1 VSQLPRVLLAGNP
14 NTGKSTLF
22 NRLTGGRARIGN
34 YPGVTVE
41 PLIGRVILDG
51 AAIELH
57 DLPGTY
63 SLVAHSLEEQLAID
77 ALTGRNGQE
86 PAELVLVCCDATNL
100 VRNLYLV
107 LQMQELGLDTLVVL
121 TMGDEAG
128 EAMPDPAALGRVLE
142 CSVVACEPRTG
153 RGLDQVRETIVHA
166 LENLERQRRWRWQP
180 SEDLSELLDELSVHF
195 DGDRGLALWALMSL
209 DEDDELVGVPPAA
222 RAFVQGLE
230 QRHEDQVVRARYAWL
245 EEHVQP
251 LIGGTSS
258 RERSERIDRI
268 LLHPVAG
275 LAVFLA
281 VMLLVFQGLFSW
293 SDPAIS
299 AIEGVFGALGAVVT
313 GALPA
318 GLFTDF
324 LVEGVI
330 GGLGAVLVF
339 LPQIVLLFLLIGL
352 MEDSGYMA
360 RVAYL
365 MDRVMEPLGLHG
377 RAFVPMLSGFACAV
391 PAVAATRTMRRERD
405 RILTMMIVPLMTCSA
420 RLPVYT
426 LVIAALFPPRTVGG
440 VFTNQGL
447 MMMAMYLFSVLIAL
461 VAGWV
466 MSKTLLVAP
475 PAPLLME
482 LPPYRLPRAPDVLR
496 QVWRHTRSFLKDAG
510 TIIFGCTI
518 GMWLLLTFPR
528 AEDVQTPEGTIT
540 AIEQS
545 AAGMVGHALEP
556 VIEPLGFDWKIGVG
570 LVGAFAAR
578 EVFVSTMGV
587 VYSIEG
593 LDEDDPT
600 LLRERMRA
608 EVSADGRLV
617 WTPRVGLSLMV
628 FMALAAQCMSTLAA
642 VRRETRSWKWPGFLM
657 VYMTALAW
665 VASFLTYQGLGL
677 FGFE

>member
-1 VSQLPRVLLAGNP
+1 MSGLPRVLLAGNP

-41 PLIGRVILDG
+41 PLVGRVILDG

-86 PAELVLVCCDATNL
+86 PAQLVLVCCDTTNL

-107 LQMQELGLDTLVVL
+107 LQMQELGLDTLIVL

-128 EAMPDPAALGRVLE
+128 VELPDPARLGELME
-142 CSVVACEPRTG
+142 CSVVACVPRTG
-153 RGLDQVRETIVHA
+153 EGMDDLRETIVHA
-166 LENLERQRRWRWQP
+166 LENLQGQRRWRWQP
-180 SEDLSELLDELSVHF
+180 SEELGGVLGELAVHF
-195 DGDRGLALWALMSL
+195 DGDPSLALWALMSV
-209 DEDDELVGVPPAA
+209 DEDDELRGIPPAA
-222 RAFVQGLE
+222 RAYIGGLE
-230 QRHEDQVVRARYAWL
+230 ERFEDEVVQARYAWL
-245 EEHVQP
+245 EQHVQP
-251 LIGGTSS
+251 LVGGATS
-258 RERSERIDRI
+258 RERSERVDRI

-275 LAVFLA
+275 LLVFLC
-281 VMLLVFQGLFSW
+281 VMMLVFQGLFTW

-299 AIEGVFGALGAVVT
+299 AIEGIFGALGEALR

-318 GLFTDF
+318 GLLSDF

-339 LPQIVLLFLLIGL
+339 LPQIVLLFLLIGV

-365 MDRVMEPLGLHG
+365 MDRVMKPLGLHG

-391 PAVAATRTMRRERD
+391 PAIAATRTMRRERD
-405 RILTMMIVPLMTCSA
+405 RVLTMMVVPLMTCSA

-426 LVIAALFPPRTVGG
+426 LVIAALFPARTVAG

-447 MMMAMYLFSVLIAL
+447 MMMAMYLFSVVIAL
-461 VAGWV
+461 PAGWV
-466 MSKTLLVAP
+466 LSRTLLVAP
-475 PAPLLME
+475 PAPLVME

-496 QVWRHTRSFLKDAG
+496 QVWRQARSFLKDAG
-510 TIIFGCTI
+510 TIIFACTI

-528 AEDVQTPEGTIT
+528 AEDVETPEGTVT

-545 AAGMVGHALEP
+545 AAGRLGHALEP

-593 LDEDDPT
+593 LDEDDPG
-600 LLRERMRA
+600 LLRDRMRA
-608 EVSADGRLV
+608 EIGQDGRLV
-617 WTPRVGLSLMV
+617 WRPRVGLSLMV

-665 VASFLTYQGLGL
+665 ICSFVTYQGLGL
-677 FGFE
+677 LGFD